1 MYIHASKNELGQ
13 HHLPD
18 DSIQYGRL
26 DSLHSLQAA
35 QIESTQNNHERGSA
49 HGRSLKT
56 PQPADRAASGTGALL
71 AEPGTARPTRPGRLR
86 CLVHSAWAR
95 WPVRVASA
103 ASHSL
108 NPSSPFM
115 AGPTGCGEDDGHV
128 AVVIRTPAPA
138 PPASAQ
144 RAAGRAD
151 GKIGGGRKRGGGL
164 GTGGGVVRTLE
175 VRIYGPPWRYAFE
188 RTCGR
193 GGRRC
198 AGLTVGG
205 WFRVWVW
212 VWAGAYASLCPPPA
226 PHPPALCAIALALL
240 LCVYAIA
247 HALP

>member
-56 PQPADRAASGTGALL
+56 PQPADRAASGTGA
-71 AEPGTARPTRPGRLR
+71 LR

-164 GTGGGVVRTLE
+164 GTGGGVVLE
-175 VRIYGPPWRYAFE
+175 NRIYGPPWRYAFE